1 MAHVFI
7 SYSTQNRDYA
17 HKLAR
22 RLREE
27 RLDVWID
34 NAEIRS
40 GEEWW
45 QSIVEA
51 LNAASAVVVIM
62 TPDSLASQWVKRE
75 VMLAEQMHKRV
86 FPVLLEGENWDLFV
100 HIQYADVRKTGR
112 LPPKSF
118 FDELYAFLQVQINIT
133 VKTPTIPNTSPPT
146 TPSDQITSPH
156 GCLRNATIV
165 AALIGAVAIIAAAL
179 ITAFAPSLIL
189 TATPVNTVAPTPTS
203 TLTATTES
211 PTLSPVNVTTAA
223 PIVVQPSETMI
234 VAPLVMSSPSAPTQV
249 VSTAVQPTS
258 MIAPQGTAMSID
270 VMRGRGLL
278 ALTIND
284 AIDLSGLAIDFGGN
298 ERYSLGEILPASVSS
313 IAGQTWCARQP
324 ENAATLDT
332 CTTANTYTTR
342 QTGNN
347 WRNATITFRWQGNV
361 IGECIARPGENASY
375 SCTPLVLDAP

>member
-1 MAHVFI
+1 MTHVFI

-146 TPSDQITSPH
+146 TPSDQITSLR
-156 GCLRNATIV
+156 GCLRNPVVV
-165 AALIGAVAIIAAAL
+165 AALIGLAGAIIAA
-179 ITAFAPSLIL
+179 FIL
-189 TATPVNTVAPTPTS
+189 VIGPMVFPPLPTIPVVSAPTS
-203 TLTATTES
+203 TLTAATES
-211 PTLSPVNVTTAA
+211 PTSSPVNVTTAA
-223 PIVVQPSETMI
+223 PIVVQPSETMD
-234 VAPLVMSSPSAPTQV
+234 AAALVTISPSAPTQF
-249 VSTAVQPTS
+249 VSTTAAQPTS
-258 MIAPQGTAMSID
+258 ITAPQSTAMPTY
-270 VMRGRGLL
+270 VPPTPRPT
-278 ALTIND
+278 AT
-284 AIDLSGLAIDFGGN
+284 AA
-298 ERYSLGEILPASVSS
+298 P
-313 IAGQTWCARQP
+313 Q
-324 ENAATLDT
+324 AATSAPTLVT
-332 CTTANTYTTR
+332 SSYPCP
-342 QTGNN
+342 
-347 WRNATITFRWQGNV
+347 ATISSSYGTGIQDL
-361 IGECIARPGENASY
+361 RPPNNASA
-375 SCTPLVLDAP
+375 SAGGRLIIRAGTEVRVLAPATTGVTALFRISDANGRELGWISTIYVVLSPTCPA